1 MTTQIPKAQ
10 ENPSLGAMLMIGFC
24 ICAPLLDV
32 CAKLASEAIPVG
44 QVTIA
49 RFFFQAL
56 IMLPFMWAMGFSF
69 GFPLRLLRNL
79 AFRAVMLILSTYCFI
94 AAIAIMPIADA
105 LAIAFVEPF
114 ILLIVGKYVFA
125 ETVGYRRLLACT
137 TGFIGI
143 LLVIQPSFAAFGW
156 VALFPLGTAVFFAF
170 YMFVTRTLSRDLHAV
185 QMQFHSS
192 WIGTL
197 ICAPV
202 LIWASGSGI
211 TSLDPVWPQ
220 GLFWLYLIG
229 VGAGASLSHLL
240 MSLAL
245 TYAPSSTLAP
255 LHYLEIVSA
264 VILGFLVFGDIPN
277 QLAFTGMFIVVLS
290 GLYIVYRER
299 QIGAAH

>member
-1 MTTQIPKAQ
+1 
-10 ENPSLGAMLMIGFC
+10 
-24 ICAPLLDV
+24 
-32 CAKLASEAIPVG
+32 
-44 QVTIA
+44 
-49 RFFFQAL
+49 
-56 IMLPFMWAMGFSF
+56 
-69 GFPLRLLRNL
+69 
-79 AFRAVMLILSTYCFI
+79 
-94 AAIAIMPIADA
+94 MPIADA

-143 LLVIQPSFAAFGW
+143 LMVIQPSFAAFGW

-211 TSLDPVWPQ
+211 TPLDPVWPQ
-220 GLFWLYLIG
+220 GVFWLYLIG

-245 TYAPSSTLAP
+245 THAPSSTLAP

>member
-44 QVTIA
+44 QVTTA

-56 IMLPFMWAMGFSF
+56 IMLPIMWAMGFSF

-143 LLVIQPSFAAFGW
+143 LMVIQPSFAAFGW

-211 TSLDPVWPQ
+211 TPLDPVWPQ
-220 GLFWLYLIG
+220 GVFWLYLIG

>member
-44 QVTIA
+44 QVTTA

-56 IMLPFMWAMGFSF
+56 IMLPIMWAMGFSF

-220 GLFWLYLIG
+220 GVFWLYLIG

>member
-44 QVTIA
+44 QVTTA

-56 IMLPFMWAMGFSF
+56 IMLPIMWAMGFSF

-143 LLVIQPSFAAFGW
+143 LMVIQPSFVAFGW

-211 TSLDPVWPQ
+211 TPLNPVWPQ
-220 GLFWLYLIG
+220 GVFWLYLIG

-240 MSLAL
+240 ISLAL
-245 TYAPSSTLAP
+245 THAPSSTLAP